1 MGANRRPRRG
11 TKKRMVHHVTSS
23 LDGSPARPVTVAVI
37 ADPAG
42 AYVRGLIAGITAFGH
57 DNGRWRFKLYHD
69 HLATD
74 LPARVRADRVD
85 GVLARILDRR
95 IGRGLARVGL
105 PLVDMLEEIV
115 IPGVPQI
122 VVDDRAAMRLAVD
135 HLLDRG
141 LTTVAFL
148 GLRGVRYSEQRC
160 RFLADVSRERAGAF
174 AAYPTGAP
182 RDPLMLRCEDN
193 FRSETRESIG
203 RWIESLPK
211 PVGIVGCND
220 VWASMALAA
229 CGDRGID
236 VPEQVA
242 VIGVDDDPVYG
253 QVADP
258 PLSSVDPDTFT
269 IGYRAAAML
278 QDLMTGSGAVPAVT
292 LVEPR
297 GVVARRSTDVLAFP
311 DASVA
316 SLVRYLREHACEGL
330 TVERMS
336 KKLGMSRR
344 TIERLFAEHVGRSP
358 SEEICRLR
366 LARVQSL
373 LETTELD
380 LYEVAQR
387 TGFNYVKSLRRAF
400 KARFG
405 MVPAEYRA
413 QRRSPA
419 AGSGRPGRKP

>member
-1 MGANRRPRRG
+1 
-11 TKKRMVHHVTSS
+11 MVHHVSGAS
-23 LDGSPARPVTVAVI
+23 EGSPAQPVTVAVI

-42 AYVRGLIAGITAFGH
+42 AYVRGLIAGITAFGR
-57 DNGRWRFKLYHD
+57 DKGRWRFKFYPD
-69 HLATD
+69 HLALD

-122 VVDDRAAMRLAVD
+122 VVDDQAVVRLALD

-160 RFLADVSRERAGAF
+160 RLLADACRERAAAL
-174 AAYPTGAP
+174 AAYPTGDV
-182 RDPLMLRCEDN
+182 RDPLTLRATDN
-193 FRSETRESIG
+193 IKRETREGIG
-203 RWIESLPK
+203 RWIAALPK
-211 PVGIVGCND
+211 PVGVVACND

-229 CGDRGID
+229 CADHGIE

-242 VIGVDDDPVYG
+242 VIGVDDDPTFG
-253 QVADP
+253 QLADP
-258 PLSSVDPDTFT
+258 PLSSVDPDTHT
-269 IGYRAAAML
+269 IGYRAAAL
-278 QDLMTGSGAVPAVT
+278 LEQLMAGKGGVPPLT
-292 LVEPR
+292 FVEPR
-297 GVVARRSTDVLAFP
+297 GVVARRSTDTLAFA
-311 DASVA
+311 DAAVA
-316 SLVRYLREHACEGL
+316 DLVRYVREHACDGL
-330 TVERMS
+330 TVERMA

-358 SEEICRLR
+358 SEEICRVR
-366 LARVQSL
+366 LLQAKTL
-373 LETTELD
+373 LETTDLD
-380 LYEVAQR
+380 LYAVAQR

-400 KARFG
+400 KGKFG
-405 MVPAEYRA
+405 VAPAEYRT
-413 QRRSPA
+413 QKRPA
-419 AGSGRPGRKP
+419 GGSAGRPGRAR